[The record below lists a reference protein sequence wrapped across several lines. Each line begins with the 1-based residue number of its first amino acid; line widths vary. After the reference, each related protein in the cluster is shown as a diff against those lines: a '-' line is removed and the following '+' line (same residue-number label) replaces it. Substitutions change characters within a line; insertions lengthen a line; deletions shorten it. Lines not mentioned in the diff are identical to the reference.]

1 MKQESVLTLV
11 KEEGEIIMN
20 NENNSHDE
28 KIFRNRKPRT
38 CPSCNSKN
46 VAVILWGYPLETA
59 DLTKALHENKII
71 LGGCCISENDPVWEC
86 TDCYAQIWS
95 SKN

>member
-1 MKQESVLTLV
+1 MKLESVLTLV

-38 CPSCNSKN
+38 CPSCNGKN

-59 DLTKALHENKII
+59 ELTKAVEEKKIVF
-71 LGGCCISENDPVWEC
+71 GGCCISENDPVWEC

>member
-1 MKQESVLTLV
+1 MKLESVLTLV

-28 KIFRNRKPRT
+28 KIFRNRKPRA
-38 CPSCNSKN
+38 CPSCNGKN
-46 VAVILWGYPLETA
+46 VAVIIWGYPLEIA
-59 DLTKALHENKII
+59 DLTKAVEEKRIVF
-71 LGGCCISENDPVWEC
+71 GGCCVSENDPVWEC